1 MSPHAFPQCE
11 TLVLSIGAERAN
23 VVRLVSGRQAG
34 LLLAAGGAVAAVAG
48 LGAWRRRELERAGI
62 RLEMRT
68 VTGPALILDLVGEDG
83 EKVRMLVVNGT
94 IESATYLD
102 DLRYDLVFDYL
113 RTFDVMYEAGR
124 PVAHALMLG
133 GGGYSYPKHIVRHHP
148 ETSID
153 VVEVDPA
160 MTRIARKH
168 FFLGDLEREYDCA
181 ATGRLRTY
189 CDDGRAFLEGAAGRP
204 RYDAILNDSF
214 SGNDPAASL
223 MSVEAARAV
232 RDRLAEG
239 GLYLMNV
246 VTSPDGTGTGT
257 LLLQAV
263 ERTLGEV
270 FSHVHV
276 IPCDPASPSASDN
289 VIVVAT
295 DATCDL
301 PGETTVPAASGAPVI
316 TDDNVGNLAHA
327 LFR

>member
-1 MSPHAFPQCE
+1 M
-11 TLVLSIGAERAN
+11 
-23 VVRLVSGRQAG
+23 VRLASGRRAG
-34 LLLAAGGAVAAVAG
+34 LLLAAGGAVAAAAAG
-48 LGAWRRRELERAGI
+48 LGAWRRSELERAGI

-68 VTGPALILDLVGEDG
+68 ATGPALILDLVGEDG

-113 RTFDVMYEAGR
+113 RAFDVMYEAGR
-124 PVAHALMLG
+124 PVSHALMLG
-133 GGGYSYPKHIVRHHP
+133 GGGYSYPKHIVSHHP

-168 FFLGDLEREYDCA
+168 FFLGDLEREYDCT

-189 CDDGRAFLEGAAGRP
+189 CDDGRAFLEGDAGRP

-223 MSVEAARAV
+223 MTVEAARAM

-246 VTSPDGTGTGT
+246 VTSPEGTGA

-276 IPCDPASPSASDN
+276 IPCDPESPSASDN

-301 PGETTVPAASGAPVI
+301 PGETTVPVASGAPVI

>member
-11 TLVLSIGAERAN
+11 TLVSSIGRERAT
-23 VVRLVSGRQAG
+23 VVRLTSDRRAG
-34 LLLAAGGAVAAVAG
+34 LLLAAGGAIAAVAAG
-48 LGAWRRRELERAGI
+48 RGAWRRRELERAGI

-68 VTGPALILDLVGEDG
+68 ANGPALILDLVGEDG

-102 DLRYDLVFDYL
+102 DRRYDLVFDYL
-113 RTFDVMYEAGR
+113 RTFDVMYEVCR
-124 PVAHALMLG
+124 PVSRALMLG
-133 GGGYSYPKHIVRHHP
+133 GGGYSYPKHIVSHHP

-160 MTRIARKH
+160 VTRIARKH
-168 FFLGDLEREYDCA
+168 FFLDDLEREYDCT

-189 CDDGRAFLEGAAGRP
+189 NDDGRAFLEGVAGRP

-246 VTSPDGTGTGT
+246 VTSPEGTGM

-295 DATCDL
+295 DAACDL
-301 PGETTVPAASGAPVI
+301 PGETTVPVASGTPVI
-316 TDDNVGNLAHA
+316 TDANAGNLARA

>member
-1 MSPHAFPQCE
+1 
-11 TLVLSIGAERAN
+11 
-23 VVRLVSGRQAG
+23 
-34 LLLAAGGAVAAVAG
+34 
-48 LGAWRRRELERAGI
+48 
-62 RLEMRT
+62 
-68 VTGPALILDLVGEDG
+68 
-83 EKVRMLVVNGT
+83 
-94 IESATYLD
+94 
-102 DLRYDLVFDYL
+102 
-113 RTFDVMYEAGR
+113 
-124 PVAHALMLG
+124 
-133 GGGYSYPKHIVRHHP
+133 
-148 ETSID
+148 
-153 VVEVDPA
+153 

-189 CDDGRAFLEGAAGRP
+189 NDDGRAFLEGAAGQP

-246 VTSPDGTGTGT
+246 VTSPEGTGT

-276 IPCDPASPSASDN
+276 IPCDPESPSASGN

-301 PGETTVPAASGAPVI
+301 PGETTVPVASGTPVI